1 MTEEKL
7 KIPGGRQL
15 HGEIS
20 VQGAKNSSLPILAA
34 AVLCRGQTEIY
45 NCPKLSDC
53 DAACRILS
61 SLGCG
66 CKREGNV
73 VCVNSSAVCTSD
85 ISEKLMREMRSSII
99 FMGALLGILFTR
111 DPQWKSVRSSALLCT
126 IAFSAVLM
134 ILIPSHLSIPEDER
148 YLGTDAR
155 ILTYEKDHGLQNY
168 AEGMAR
174 RIDDLYEIS
183 YLEETLTE
191 DNR

>member
-1 MTEEKL
+1 MSVQRRLIIK
-7 KIPGGRQL
+7 GGRRIE
-15 HGEIS
+15 GELS

-85 ISEKLMREMRSSII
+85 ISEKLMR
-99 FMGALLGILFTR
+99 
-111 DPQWKSVRSSALLCT
+111 
-126 IAFSAVLM
+126 
-134 ILIPSHLSIPEDER
+134 
-148 YLGTDAR
+148 
-155 ILTYEKDHGLQNY
+155 
-168 AEGMAR
+168 
-174 RIDDLYEIS
+174 
-183 YLEETLTE
+183 
-191 DNR
+191 